1 MVQFKVADKPQA
13 YVFALL
19 VLIENIQRDDEKPE
33 YESDSE
39 T

>member
-1 MVQFKVADKPQA
+1 
-13 YVFALL
+13 VFALL

-39 T
+39 TWVLD